1 MKKKYFYEII
11 FLFVLLLFTP
21 FTISAKQPPLPPEI
35 GLLVNDFRY
44 TEDTALIIDQIVQ
57 DAALCGI
64 KLNVEIIDYSDLMW
78 RVYFGNF
85 EMVMFSTTAWYK
97 PDSFDTILWL
107 LEFYFGDFN
116 WWGYYNPEIK
126 AKINELELLYLSGLY
141 EEATVI
147 FHEIEL
153 LIYEGQY
160 YPAIGYHFDDT
171 LIHTHLLLINNNLNS
186 LFDIAVR
193 KALSFL
199 IDRENYIPLIQTTY
213 SETISQTC
221 HLFGWSQYHDTSL
234 PYIPHSIGKA
244 ASTLAKA
251 GYRPCRIK

>member
-1 MKKKYFYEII
+1 MKKKNFIGLI
-11 FLFVLLLFTP
+11 SLFLLLLITP
-21 FTISAKQPPLPPEI
+21 FTISAKQPTLPPEI
-35 GLLVNDFRY
+35 ELLVNAYRY
-44 TEDTALIIDQIVQ
+44 TEDTNLIINQIVH

-64 KLNVEIIDYSDLMW
+64 RLNVQILDPIDLTL
-78 RVYFGNF
+78 RVYYGNF
-85 EMVMFSTTAWYK
+85 EMVMFYTIAWYQ

-116 WWGYYNPEIK
+116 WWGYFNPEIK
-126 AKINELELLYLSGLY
+126 SKINDLELLYLGGLY
-141 EEATVI
+141 DEATAV

-160 YPAIGYHFDDT
+160 YPAIGYHFDNT
-171 LIHTHLLLINNNLNS
+171 LIHSHLLLINNNLNN
-186 LFDIAVR
+186 LFDITVR

-199 IDRENYIPLIQTTY
+199 IDREYYIPLIQTTY
-213 SETISQTC
+213 YETIYQTS
-221 HLFGWSQYHDTSL
+221 HIFGWSQYHDTSL
-234 PYIPHSIGKA
+234 PDIPHSIGKA